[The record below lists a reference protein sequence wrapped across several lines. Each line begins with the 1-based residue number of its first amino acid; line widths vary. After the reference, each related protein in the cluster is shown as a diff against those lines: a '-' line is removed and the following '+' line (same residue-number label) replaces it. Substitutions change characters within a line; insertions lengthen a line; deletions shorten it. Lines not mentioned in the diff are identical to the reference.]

1 MAILTA
7 RTLAPFA
14 AMGATLAARK
24 AMSVIYTRRT
34 GHAPPMP
41 EDREVSV
48 ASVLGWAV
56 ATAVVAATI
65 EVVVTRMAVNYS
77 ATHDEL
83 EGPDPIGSPI

>member
-1 MAILTA
+1 MSILNA

-24 AMSVIYTRRT
+24 GMSMIYVRRT
-34 GHAPPMP
+34 GHAPPTP
-41 EDREVSV
+41 EDREVSI

-56 ATAVVAATI
+56 TTAVVAAAI
-65 EVVVTRMAVNYS
+65 EVIVTRMAVNYS

-83 EGPDPIGSPI
+83 EPASPI